1 MTKVDTIAIIVAAG
15 RGERAGGELPKQYR
29 PLLGKPLLRWAVEPF
44 LAHPQINGVLVVIDP
59 AFEALYEA
67 STEGLPL
74 LAPVMGGATRQQSV
88 RAGLEALAAHG
99 APKQVL
105 IHDAARPFTPPAVI
119 DRVLDA
125 LETHAAAL
133 PVLPVADS
141 LKRVEN
147 GTVAISVERAG
158 LARAQTPQGF
168 QFDILLQAHRGAAQG
183 FTDDAGIIEATGLP
197 VAAVE
202 GSEDLF
208 KVTEAGD
215 FSRAER
221 YLLARHGDVRTGQGL
236 DVHCF
241 GPGDRVTLGGLTIP
255 HDAGLMG
262 HSDADVALHALT
274 DALLGA
280 IAAGDIGAIFPPSDP
295 QWKGMDSAVFLA
307 HAHDL
312 VMQHGGVIAHVDL
325 TIICERPKIGPHR
338 DAMRARIAEILRVDP
353 ARVSVKATT
362 TEGLGFTG
370 RQEGIAAQAL
380 ATVRLP

>member
-1 MTKVDTIAIIVAAG
+1 MTKVDAIAIIVAAG

-44 LAHPQINGVLVVIDP
+44 LVHPRINGVLVVIDP

-67 STEGLPL
+67 ATEGLDL

-99 APKQVL
+99 APAHVL

-133 PVLPVADS
+133 PVLAVADS

-147 GTVAISVERAG
+147 GAVAASVERAG

-168 QFDILLQAHRGAAQG
+168 RFDVLLKAHRAAAEG
-183 FTDDAGIIEATGLP
+183 YTDDVGILEATGLP
-197 VAAVE
+197 VAAVA
-202 GSEDLF
+202 GSEELF
-208 KVTEAGD
+208 KVTEATD
-215 FSRAER
+215 LARAER
-221 YLLARHGDVRTGQGL
+221 HLLARHGDVRTGQGF
-236 DVHCF
+236 DVHRF
-241 GPGDRVTLGGLTIP
+241 GPGDQVILAGVRIP
-255 HDAGLMG
+255 HDAALMG

-280 IAAGDIGAIFPPSDP
+280 ISAGDIGKIFPPTDP
-295 QWKGMDSAVFLA
+295 QWKGMDSAVFLT
-307 HAHDL
+307 HARDL
-312 VMQHGGVIAHVDL
+312 VTQQGGVIAHIDL
-325 TIICERPKIGPHR
+325 TLICEQPRIGPHR
-338 DAMRARIAEILRVDP
+338 DAMRQRIAEILQVDVS
-353 ARVSVKATT
+353 RVSVKATT

-370 RQEGIAAQAL
+370 RSEGIAAQAI

>member
-1 MTKVDTIAIIVAAG
+1 MTKVDAIAIIVAAG
-15 RGERAGGELPKQYR
+15 RGERLGGAMPKQYR
-29 PLLGKPLLRWAVEPF
+29 PLLGKPILRWAAEPF
-44 LAHPQINGVLVVIDP
+44 LAHPRIGGVLVVIDP
-59 AFEALYEA
+59 AFEAHYEA
-67 STEGLPL
+67 ATEGLDL

-99 APKQVL
+99 APTHVL
-105 IHDAARPFTPPAVI
+105 IHDAARPFTPPDVI

-125 LETHAAAL
+125 LGSHAAAL
-133 PVLPVADS
+133 PVLSVADS
-141 LKRVEN
+141 LKRVNN
-147 GTVAISVERAG
+147 GAVAASVERAG

-168 QFDILLQAHRGAAQG
+168 RFDVLLKAHRGAAEG

-197 VAAVE
+197 VAVVE

-215 FSRAER
+215 FMRADR
-221 YLLARHGDVRTGQGL
+221 YLLARHGDVRTGQGF
-236 DVHCF
+236 DVHRF
-241 GPGDRVTLGGLTIP
+241 GPGEHVTLGGVRIP
-255 HDAGLMG
+255 HEAGLMG

-280 IAAGDIGAIFPPSDP
+280 ISAGDIGKIFPPSAP

-307 HAHDL
+307 HARDL
-312 VMQHGGVIAHVDL
+312 VTQQGGLIAHVDL
-325 TIICERPKIGPHR
+325 TLICERPKIGPHR
-338 DAMRARIAEILRVDP
+338 EAMRARIAEILQVDV

-370 RQEGIAAQAL
+370 RSEGIAAQAI

>member
-1 MTKVDTIAIIVAAG
+1 MTKVDAIAIIVAAG
-15 RGERAGGELPKQYR
+15 RGERAGGVTPKQYQ
-29 PLLGKPLLRWAVEPF
+29 PLLGKPLLRWTVEPF
-44 LAHPQINGVLVVIDP
+44 LAHPRIKGVLVVIDP
-59 AFEALYEA
+59 AFEAHYEA
-67 STEGLPL
+67 ATEGLDL

-99 APKQVL
+99 APAHVL
-105 IHDAARPFTPPAVI
+105 IHDAARPFTPPDVI

-125 LETHAAAL
+125 LASHAAAL

-141 LKRVEN
+141 LKRVNN
-147 GTVAISVERAG
+147 GAVAASVERAG

-168 QFDILLQAHRGAAQG
+168 RFDVLLKAHRGAAEG

-197 VAAVE
+197 VAVVE

-215 FSRAER
+215 FIRAER
-221 YLLARHGDVRTGQGL
+221 YLLARHGDVRTGQGF
-236 DVHCF
+236 DVHRF
-241 GPGDRVTLGGLTIP
+241 GPGEHVTLGGVRIP
-255 HDAGLMG
+255 HEAGLMG

-280 IAAGDIGAIFPPSDP
+280 ISAGDIGKIFPPSAP

-307 HAHDL
+307 HARDL
-312 VMQHGGVIAHVDL
+312 VTQQGGLIAHVDL
-325 TIICERPKIGPHR
+325 TLICERPKIGPHR
-338 DAMRARIAEILRVDP
+338 EAMRARIAEILQVDV

-370 RQEGIAAQAL
+370 RSEGIAAQAI

>member
-1 MTKVDTIAIIVAAG
+1 MTKLDAIAVIVAAG
-15 RGERAGGELPKQYR
+15 RGERAGGAMPKQYW
-29 PLLGKPLLRWAVEPF
+29 PLLGKAMLRWTVEPF
-44 LAHPQINGVLVVIDP
+44 LAHPRINGVLVVIDP
-59 AFEALYEA
+59 ACEALYEA
-67 STEGLPL
+67 ATEGLDL

-99 APKQVL
+99 APAHVL

-125 LETHAAAL
+125 LATHPAAL

-141 LKRVEN
+141 LKRVAN
-147 GTVAISVERAG
+147 GAVAASVGRDG

-168 QFDILLQAHRGAAQG
+168 RFDVILKAHRAAAEG
-183 FTDDAGIIEATGLP
+183 FTDDAGIIEAMGLP
-197 VAAVE
+197 VAAVA
-202 GSEDLF
+202 GSEVLF

-215 FSRAER
+215 FMRAER
-221 YLLARHGDVRTGQGL
+221 HLLAQYGDIRTGQGF
-236 DVHCF
+236 DVHRF
-241 GPGDRVTLGGLTIP
+241 GPGDQVTLGGVRIP
-255 HDAGLMG
+255 HDAGLIG

-280 IAAGDIGAIFPPSDP
+280 ISAGDIGKIFPPSDP

-307 HAHDL
+307 HARDL
-312 VMQHGGVIAHVDL
+312 VTRQAGVIAHVDL
-325 TIICERPKIGPHR
+325 TLICEEPRIGPHR
-338 DAMRARIAEILRVDP
+338 DAMRQRIAEILRIDP
-353 ARVSVKATT
+353 ARVSIKATT

-370 RQEGIAAQAL
+370 RSEGIAVQAI